1 MASLR
6 FLNNIPKGG
15 ACLDHSDLRGRI
27 RARYRTQAIF
37 AEALG
42 ISECALSQKL
52 NGHTE
57 WTAGE
62 IRKAGELLAIPAE
75 ELHLYFFYLEC

>member
-1 MASLR
+1 MDYSE
-6 FLNNIPKGG
+6 
-15 ACLDHSDLRGRI
+15 LRGRI
-27 RARYRTQAIF
+27 RARYRTQALF

-62 IRKAGELLAIPAE
+62 IRKCCELLEIPE
-75 ELHLYFFYLEC
+75 KDLPLYFFCLEC

>member
-1 MASLR
+1 M
-6 FLNNIPKGG
+6 
-15 ACLDHSDLRGRI
+15 DYSDLRGRI
-27 RARYRTQAIF
+27 RARYRTQALF

-42 ISECALSQKL
+42 ISECSLSQKL

-62 IRKAGELLAIPAE
+62 IRKSCELLEIPE
-75 ELHLYFFYLEC
+75 NDLHLYFFCLEC